1 MKKLGIRQIILIASI
16 VFVGFDSLFL
26 GKGIPKILQLKRKL
40 DNIDLRIEE
49 IKEENAALQAT
60 IEKLR
65 SDPLAIETIA
75 REELGMAQPGE
86 IIYQLPIKK
95 TGKK

>member
-1 MKKLGIRQIILIASI
+1 MKKLGIRQIVLIASI
-16 VFVGFDSLFL
+16 GFVVVDSLFI
-26 GKGIPKILQLKRKL
+26 GKGIPNILRLKRKL

-49 IKEENAALQAT
+49 IKEKNTALQAT

-75 REELGMAQPGE
+75 REELGMAKPGE
-86 IIYQLPIKK
+86 IVYQLPITKE
-95 TGKK
+95 

>member
-16 VFVGFDSLFL
+16 GFVGIDSLFL

-40 DNIDLRIEE
+40 NNIDLRIEE
-49 IKEENAALQAT
+49 MKEENTALQAT

-86 IIYQLPIKK
+86 TIYQLPIKK
-95 TGKK
+95 E

>member
-1 MKKLGIRQIILIASI
+1 MKKLDIRQIILIASI
-16 VFVGFDSLFL
+16 GFVGFDSLFL

-49 IKEENAALQAT
+49 IKEENTNLQAT

-75 REELGMAQPGE
+75 REELGMAQSGE
-86 IIYQLPIKK
+86 IIYQLPITKNR
-95 TGKK
+95 

>member
-16 VFVGFDSLFL
+16 GFVGVDSLFL
-26 GKGIPKILQLKRKL
+26 SKGIPNILRLKRKL

-49 IKEENAALQAT
+49 IKEENTALQAT

-75 REELGMAQPGE
+75 REELGMAQPDE

-95 TGKK
+95 E